1 MRQPSSL
8 IITDGTTR
16 IPLRGRYMYQ
26 RGNIYTL
33 HELRVGENASLRNLA
48 PGIRLHAAFAINGRE
63 ELLEGKFP
71 PDDELILLP

>member
-1 MRQPSSL
+1 
-8 IITDGTTR
+8 
-16 IPLRGRYMYQ
+16 MYQ